1 MRIIFAGTPDFAV
14 PALSKIHNSNH
25 QVVAVY
31 CQPDRPK
38 GRGKVLTS
46 CAVKN
51 FALENNLDVIQP
63 ENFSNEQNLKKLGSL
78 EPDLIIVAAYG
89 QILSK
94 EVLNLPKFGCLN
106 IHASILPRWRGAA
119 PIERAILSGDK
130 ETGISIMQMNE
141 GLDTGDI
148 LLSRKQNIAN
158 SETAGSLTES
168 LSILGADLIIETIE
182 LLRELNAKTQDHTKA
197 NYAKKILKNEALI
210 DWNQSAE
217 NINQMIRAFNPRPI
231 AQSNAEGM
239 EFKDK
244 VLRII
249 EAEVI
254 SSETSKPPGTVIEQN
269 KQACHIATG
278 AGVLSLKRVQLAGKK
293 VVSIKDFN
301 NAYQL
306 LKLSNS

>member
-14 PALSKIHNSNH
+14 AALSKIHNSNH

-51 FALENNLDVIQP
+51 YALENKLEVIQP
-63 ENFSNEQNLKKLGSL
+63 EDFSNEQNLKKLISL
-78 EPDLIIVAAYG
+78 KPELIVVAAYG
-89 QILSK
+89 QILSR
-94 EVLNLPKFGCLN
+94 EVLELPQFGCLN
-106 IHASILPRWRGAA
+106 IHASLLPRWRGAA
-119 PIERAILSGDK
+119 PIERAILAGDT

-148 LLSRKQNIAN
+148 LLTRKLPISNF
-158 SETAGSLTES
+158 ETSDSLTES
-168 LSILGADLIIETIE
+168 LSIMGGDLIVDALDQLPDLT
-182 LLRELNAKTQDHTKA
+182 LTSQDHSKA
-197 NYAKKILKNEALI
+197 IYAQKIVKTEAWI

-217 NINQMIRAFNPRPI
+217 NISLMVRSFNPRPI
-231 AQSNAEGM
+231 TQSNAYAK

-244 VLRII
+244 VIRII
-249 EAEVI
+249 EAEAI
-254 SSETSKPPGTVIEQN
+254 SKESNKSPGIVIEQN
-269 KQACHIATG
+269 KEVCFIATG
-278 AGVLSLKRVQLAGKK
+278 TGILSLKRVQLSGKN

-306 LKLSNS
+306 LKLS

>member
-51 FALENNLDVIQP
+51 FALEKNIDVIQP
-63 ENFSNEQNLKKLGSL
+63 ENFSNEQNLKKLASL

-106 IHASILPRWRGAA
+106 IHASLLPRWRGAA
-119 PIERAILSGDK
+119 PIERAIHAGDK

-148 LLSRKQNIAN
+148 LLTKKHSISNF
-158 SETAGSLTES
+158 ETSSSLTES
-168 LSILGADLIIETIE
+168 LSILGAE
-182 LLRELNAKTQDHTKA
+182 LLIEAIDQLPKLNPKLQENSKA
-197 NYAKKILKNEALI
+197 TYAKKILKAEAQI
-210 DWNQSAE
+210 DWKQSAE

-231 AQSNAEGM
+231 AQSNAEAR

-244 VLRII
+244 ILRII

-254 SSETSKPPGTVIEQN
+254 LDEVSMPPGTVILQN
-269 KQACHIATG
+269 KEVCHINTG
-278 AGVLSLKRVQLAGKK
+278 DGILSLKRVQLAGKN

-301 NAYQL
+301 NAF
-306 LKLSNS
+306 KLIKLT

>member
-51 FALENNLDVIQP
+51 FALEKNIDVIQP
-63 ENFSNEQNLKKLGSL
+63 ENFSNEQNLKKLASL
-78 EPDLIIVAAYG
+78 ESDLIIVAAYG

-106 IHASILPRWRGAA
+106 IHASLLPRWRGAA
-119 PIERAILSGDK
+119 PIERAIHAGDK

-148 LLSRKQNIAN
+148 LLTKKHSISNF
-158 SETAGSLTES
+158 ETSSSLTES
-168 LSILGADLIIETIE
+168 LSILGAE
-182 LLRELNAKTQDHTKA
+182 LLIEAIDQLPKLNPKLQENSKA
-197 NYAKKILKNEALI
+197 TYAKKILKAEAQI
-210 DWNQSAE
+210 NWKQSAE

-231 AQSNAEGM
+231 AQSNAEAR

-244 VLRII
+244 ILRII

-254 SSETSKPPGTVIEQN
+254 LDEVSMPPGTVILQN
-269 KQACHIATG
+269 KEVCHINTG
-278 AGVLSLKRVQLAGKK
+278 DGILSLKRVQLAGKN

-306 LKLSNS
+306 IKLK

>member
-63 ENFSNEQNLKKLGSL
+63 ENFSNEQNLKKLISL
-78 EPDLIIVAAYG
+78 EPDIIIVAAYG

-94 EVLNLPKFGCLN
+94 EALNLPKFGCLN
-106 IHASILPRWRGAA
+106 IHASLLPRWRGAA

-148 LLSRKQNIAN
+148 LLSRKQNIEN

-168 LSILGADLIIETIE
+168 LSIMGADLIIETIE
-182 LLRELNAKTQDHTKA
+182 QLPELDARTQDHTKA
-197 NYAKKILKNEALI
+197 NYAKKILKNESRI

-231 AQSNAEGM
+231 AQSNAEAK
-239 EFKDK
+239 EFIDK
-244 VLRII
+244 VLRIV

-254 SSETSKPPGTVIEQN
+254 LSQTSKPPGTVIEQN
-269 KQACHIATG
+269 KQVCHIATG
-278 AGVLSLKRVQLAGKK
+278 YGILSLKKVQLAGKNI
-293 VVSIKDFN
+293 VSIKDFN

-306 LKLSNS
+306 IKLK

>member
-1 MRIIFAGTPDFAV
+1 MRIIFVGTPDFAV
-14 PALSKIHNSNH
+14 PALSKIHTSNH
-25 QVVAVY
+25 RVIAVY

-63 ENFSNEQNLKKLGSL
+63 ENFSNEQNLKKLISL
-78 EPDLIIVAAYG
+78 EPDIIIVAAYG

-94 EVLNLPKFGCLN
+94 EALNLPKFGCLN
-106 IHASILPRWRGAA
+106 IHASLLPRWRGAA

-148 LLSRKQNIAN
+148 LLSRKQNIEN

-168 LSILGADLIIETIE
+168 LSIMGADLIMETIE
-182 LLRELNAKTQDHTKA
+182 QLPELDARTQDHTKA
-197 NYAKKILKNEALI
+197 NYAKKILKNESRI

-231 AQSNAEGM
+231 AQSNAEAK

-244 VLRII
+244 VLRIV

-254 SSETSKPPGTVIEQN
+254 LSQTSKPPGTVIEQN
-269 KQACHIATG
+269 KQVCHIATG
-278 AGVLSLKRVQLAGKK
+278 YGILSLKRVQLAGKNI
-293 VVSIKDFN
+293 VSIKDFN

-306 LKLSNS
+306 TKLK